1 MKTPIRRLAPIV
13 GALVFAAASAAA
25 AWRLWR
31 LRYLGVWIDESD
43 NVVVGWL
50 LDEGERLYATIFS
63 HHLPLAYMM
72 GQLVAALSPSDDL
85 AHFRIVPILAYL
97 AAGISFAGSPL
108 AARASDGGWLAASF
122 FVLAAALLAPVFGG
136 TLLVTDVLWGCAFV
150 SCAAC
155 LWLPL
160 CIGRLPGRTRAFAGG
175 AALALW
181 VSGSLVTVYPL
192 LALTVMLGAI
202 TAVSPL
208 HRASAR
214 RMLVPVLVGA
224 LAMLVLEFAWLLR
237 FGDFGGFV
245 EQALVFNF
253 RFYGPSQGYS
263 EGAGGTFSVL
273 GRGLRETAGMWALDL
288 VAPDAERPASWF
300 APLTLIVSVTL
311 GTAIARSLP
320 LPGRWRRVAATVVA
334 SLGLLVLAATLRM
347 RGSGFHSAP
356 YCLWVLGA
364 GAACVALV
372 PDKRRIAVAVSL
384 LLLGTGLGWPLR
396 EMLQFGWNAPD
407 LRRSLPFGIPT
418 FEYVRDHTT
427 PDQRFLSL
435 NVEPLAYLIA
445 RRHPAHPAVFY
456 LPWQAA
462 WERSRSQPDSCARV
476 RENPP
481 PYVYYAP
488 QAVHGQRW
496 ESFGGCFD
504 ELIRERYEPVRD
516 PRTRH
521 LFEVRSPAEDRAVT
535 R

>member
-1 MKTPIRRLAPIV
+1 MRVPIRRLAPTV
-13 GALVFAAASAAA
+13 GALVFAVASAAA

-50 LDEGERLYATIFS
+50 LDEGERLYATLFS
-63 HHLPLAYMM
+63 HHLPLAYMA
-72 GQLVAALSPSDDL
+72 GQAVAALSPSDDL
-85 AHFRIVPILAYL
+85 AHFRVVPILAYVTAGL
-97 AAGISFAGSPL
+97 AFAGSPL
-108 AARASDGGWLAASF
+108 AARASDRGWLAASF

-160 CIGRLPGRTRAFAGG
+160 CIGRPPGRTRAFAGG

-181 VSGSLVTVYPL
+181 VSGSLVTIYPL
-192 LALTVMLGAI
+192 LVLSAIFGAI
-202 TAVSPL
+202 AAVSPP
-208 HRASAR
+208 HRAGAR
-214 RMLVPVLVGA
+214 RIFVPVLLGA
-224 LAMLVLEFAWLLR
+224 LAVLVLEFVWLLR
-237 FGDFGGFV
+237 FGDVGGFV
-245 EQALVFNF
+245 EQALLFNF
-253 RFYGPSQGYS
+253 RFYGPSQGYP
-263 EGAGGTFSVL
+263 EGAGGTLSVL
-273 GRGLRETAGMWALDL
+273 GRGLRETAGLWALDL

-311 GTAIARSLP
+311 GAVIARSLP
-320 LPGRWRRVAATVVA
+320 LLDGWRRVAVTVLA
-334 SLGLLVLAATLRM
+334 SLGLLVLAVTLRM
-347 RGSGFHSAP
+347 RGAGFHSAP

-372 PDKRRIAVAVSL
+372 PDNRRIAVAASL
-384 LLLGTGLGWPLR
+384 LVLGAGLVWPLR
-396 EMLQFGWNAPD
+396 ETLQFGWNAPD
-407 LRRSLPFGIPT
+407 LRRSLPYAIPT

-435 NVEPLAYLIA
+435 NAEPLAYLIA

-462 WERSRSQPDSCARV
+462 WEHSRSQPDSCARV
-476 RENPP
+476 REDPP

-488 QAVHGQRW
+488 QAIHGHPW

-516 PRTRH
+516 LRTRH
-521 LFEVRSPAEDRAVT
+521 LFELR
-535 R
+535 